1 MQKEYQNIFKK
12 LIINLCNYKGLLM
25 YFQAL
30 KVKTSQETKYLII
43 MTIKEL
49 KEFKHKVIKKKS
61 DKEKIKSNLIIVKNK
76 NKEVFWDP
84 IVQEYEDNKYDNYGM
99 IEIKDRDN
107 IKIIVIDKIKNLK
120 DEDIIYFELVKK
132 PLKLK

>member
-12 LIINLCNYKGLLM
+12 LIINLYKYKGLLM

-30 KVKTSQETKYLII
+30 KVETSQEKKYLIT

-61 DKEKIKSNLIIVKNK
+61 DKKKNKNNLIIVKNK

-84 IVQEYEDNKYDNYGM
+84 IVQEYEDNKYNNYGI

-107 IKIIVIDKIKNLK
+107 IKVIVIDNIKKLK

-132 PLKLK
+132 K

>member
-1 MQKEYQNIFKK
+1 LQKEYQNIFKK
-12 LIINLCNYKGLLM
+12 LIINLYNYKGLLM

-30 KVKTSQETKYLII
+30 KVETSQEKKYLIT

-107 IKIIVIDKIKNLK
+107 IKVIVIDKIKNLK
-120 DEDIIYFELVKK
+120 DEDVLYFEVVKK
-132 PLKLK
+132 K

>member
-12 LIINLCNYKGLLM
+12 LIINLFKYKGLLM

-30 KVKTSQETKYLII
+30 KVKTSQETKYLIT

-49 KEFKHKVIKKKS
+49 KEFKHKVIKKKF
-61 DKEKIKSNLIIVKNK
+61 DKKKNKNNLIIVKNK
-76 NKEVFWDP
+76 NKEIFWDP
-84 IVQEYEDNKYDNYGM
+84 IVQEYENNKYNNYG
-99 IEIKDRDN
+99 IIDIKDCDN
-107 IKIIVIDKIKNLK
+107 IKVIIIDNIKKLK
-120 DEDIIYFELVKK
+120 DEDVIYFELVKK

>member
-12 LIINLCNYKGLLM
+12 LIINLYKYKGLLM

-30 KVKTSQETKYLII
+30 KVKTSQETKYLIT

-61 DKEKIKSNLIIVKNK
+61 DKEKIKSN
-76 NKEVFWDP
+76 
-84 IVQEYEDNKYDNYGM
+84 
-99 IEIKDRDN
+99 RDN
-107 IKIIVIDKIKNLK
+107 SFSLLNFVV
-120 DEDIIYFELVKK
+120 FFS
-132 PLKLK
+132 

>member
-1 MQKEYQNIFKK
+1 
-12 LIINLCNYKGLLM
+12 M

-49 KEFKHKVIKKKS
+49 KEFKHKVIKKKKS

-120 DEDIIYFELVKK
+120 DEDVIYFELVKK
-132 PLKLK
+132 R

>member
-1 MQKEYQNIFKK
+1 VKLQKEYQNIFKK
-12 LIINLCNYKGLLM
+12 LIINLYNYKGLLM

-30 KVKTSQETKYLII
+30 KVETSQEKKYLIT

-120 DEDIIYFELVKK
+120 DEDVIYFELVKK
-132 PLKLK
+132 R

>member
-12 LIINLCNYKGLLM
+12 LIINLYKYKGLLM

-76 NKEVFWDP
+76 NKEIFWDP

-120 DEDIIYFELVKK
+120 DEDVIYFELVKK
-132 PLKLK
+132 R

>member
-1 MQKEYQNIFKK
+1 LQKEYQNIFKK
-12 LIINLCNYKGLLM
+12 LIINLYKYKGLLM

-30 KVKTSQETKYLII
+30 KVKTSQETKYLIT

-61 DKEKIKSNLIIVKNK
+61 NKEKIKSNLIIVKNK

-120 DEDIIYFELVKK
+120 DEDVIYFELVKK
-132 PLKLK
+132 R

>member
-12 LIINLCNYKGLLM
+12 LIINLYKYKGLLM

-30 KVKTSQETKYLII
+30 KVKTSQETKYLIT

-84 IVQEYEDNKYDNYGM
+84 IVQEYEDNKYNNYGI

-107 IKIIVIDKIKNLK
+107 IKVIVIDKIKNLK
-120 DEDIIYFELVKK
+120 DEDVIYFELVKK
-132 PLKLK
+132 R

>member
-12 LIINLCNYKGLLM
+12 LIINLYKYKGLLM

-30 KVKTSQETKYLII
+30 KVETSQEKKYLIT

-76 NKEVFWDP
+76 NKEIFWDP
-84 IVQEYEDNKYDNYGM
+84 IVQEYEDNKYNNGI

-107 IKIIVIDKIKNLK
+107 IKVIVIDKIKNLK
-120 DEDIIYFELVKK
+120 DEDVLYFEVVKK
-132 PLKLK
+132 K

>member
-1 MQKEYQNIFKK
+1 
-12 LIINLCNYKGLLM
+12 M

-30 KVKTSQETKYLII
+30 KVETSQEKKYLIT

-84 IVQEYEDNKYDNYGM
+84 IVQEYEDNKYNNYGI

-107 IKIIVIDKIKNLK
+107 IKVIVIDKIKNLK
-120 DEDIIYFELVKK
+120 DEDVLYFEVVKK
-132 PLKLK
+132 K

>member
-1 MQKEYQNIFKK
+1 LQKEYQNIFKK
-12 LIINLCNYKGLLM
+12 LIINLYNYKGLLM

-30 KVKTSQETKYLII
+30 KVETSQEKKYLIT

-84 IVQEYEDNKYDNYGM
+84 IVQEYEDNKYNNYGI

-107 IKIIVIDKIKNLK
+107 IKVIVIDKIKNLK
-120 DEDIIYFELVKK
+120 DEDVIYFEVVKK
-132 PLKLK
+132 K

>member
-12 LIINLCNYKGLLM
+12 LIINLYKYKDLLM

-30 KVKTSQETKYLII
+30 KVKTSQETKYLIT

-84 IVQEYEDNKYDNYGM
+84 IVQEYEDNKYNNYGI

-107 IKIIVIDKIKNLK
+107 IKVIVIDKIKNLK
-120 DEDIIYFELVKK
+120 DEDVLYFEVVKK
-132 PLKLK
+132 K

>member
-1 MQKEYQNIFKK
+1 
-12 LIINLCNYKGLLM
+12 M

-30 KVKTSQETKYLII
+30 KVKTSQETKYLIT

-61 DKEKIKSNLIIVKNK
+61 DKKKNKNNLIIVKNK

-84 IVQEYEDNKYDNYGM
+84 IVQEYEDNKYNNYG
-99 IEIKDRDN
+99 ILEIKDRDN
-107 IKIIVIDKIKNLK
+107 IKVIVIDKIKNLK
-120 DEDIIYFELVKK
+120 DEDVLYFEVVKK
-132 PLKLK
+132 K

>member
-12 LIINLCNYKGLLM
+12 LIINLYKYKGLLM

-30 KVKTSQETKYLII
+30 KVKTSQETKYLIT

-84 IVQEYEDNKYDNYGM
+84 IVQEYEDNKYNNYGI

-107 IKIIVIDKIKNLK
+107 IKVIVIDKIKNLK
-120 DEDIIYFELVKK
+120 DEDVLYFEVVKK
-132 PLKLK
+132 K

>member
-1 MQKEYQNIFKK
+1 
-12 LIINLCNYKGLLM
+12 
-25 YFQAL
+25 
-30 KVKTSQETKYLII
+30 

-76 NKEVFWDP
+76 NKEIFWEP

-107 IKIIVIDKIKNLK
+107 IKVIVIDNIKKLK

-132 PLKLK
+132 K

>member
-12 LIINLCNYKGLLM
+12 LIINLYKYKGLLM

-30 KVKTSQETKYLII
+30 KVKTSQETKYLIT

-61 DKEKIKSNLIIVKNK
+61 NKEKIKSNLIIVKNK

-84 IVQEYEDNKYDNYGM
+84 IVQEYEDNKYNNYG
-99 IEIKDRDN
+99 ILEIKDRDN
-107 IKIIVIDKIKNLK
+107 IKVIVIDKIKNLK
-120 DEDIIYFELVKK
+120 DEDVLYFEVVKK
-132 PLKLK
+132 K

>member
-12 LIINLCNYKGLLM
+12 LIINLYKYKGLLM

-30 KVKTSQETKYLII
+30 KVKTSQETKYLIT

-61 DKEKIKSNLIIVKNK
+61 NKEKIKSNLIIVKNK

-84 IVQEYEDNKYDNYGM
+84 IVQEYEDNKYNNYG
-99 IEIKDRDN
+99 ILEIKDRDN
-107 IKIIVIDKIKNLK
+107 IEVIVIDKIKNLK
-120 DEDIIYFELVKK
+120 DEDVLYFEVVKK
-132 PLKLK
+132 K

>member
-12 LIINLCNYKGLLM
+12 LIINLFKYKGLLM

-30 KVKTSQETKYLII
+30 KVKTSQETKYLIT

-49 KEFKHKVIKKKS
+49 KEFKHKVIKKKF
-61 DKEKIKSNLIIVKNK
+61 DKKKNKNNLIIVKNK
-76 NKEVFWDP
+76 NKEIFWDP
-84 IVQEYEDNKYDNYGM
+84 IVQEYEDNKYNNYG
-99 IEIKDRDN
+99 IIDIKDCDN
-107 IKIIVIDKIKNLK
+107 IKVIIIDNIKKLK
-120 DEDIIYFELVKK
+120 DEDVIYFELVKK